1 MSSNVYEPKLSLL
14 TFSMIPQRVRLR
26 INAGSLCEAARRN
39 DITALD
45 MMDVEMK
52 LYGEKK
58 LQVALEKNGLRLDC
72 LITNA
77 GFFSAPEK
85 VEEQLRGAL
94 RLAQRFGAF
103 TLMIVP
109 GSAMDEKICA
119 KMTKQ
124 QILDMAVQGYQTA
137 VALAESYGIRVG
149 FENTPQCFKPLAS
162 AEDCLYVLEQVPGL
176 GFIFDT
182 GNVKILGQQED
193 VLSFYE
199 KIKKYLIRV
208 HLKDVVVGDF
218 ARGER
223 CVDGKNMQAVVAG
236 SGIADLSGI
245 LAKLRADDYNGCMAV
260 EYAAGNTPAS
270 GNSVQIGSYCSYI
283 RRCWNSS
290 PAMPPYAAIEGL
302 DKPVSRLFFGTAIRP
317 MLMGQDASAL
327 LDSVFAQGINAFDC
341 ARGYGMAEKSLGSWI
356 KARNN
361 REKVVL
367 LTKCG
372 NVNLQGRVHIDR
384 EVIEKELQ
392 TSLKTLQTD
401 YVDIFLLHRDDPNT
415 PVSQIIDC
423 LNDCCRQGKIRIFG
437 VSNWSHARIQEANAY
452 AQANGLKGFS
462 VSSPNYG
469 LAEQVDDPWG
479 GNCVTI
485 SGEDNADARAW
496 YAQTQMPVLAYSSL
510 ARGFFSGKFHSFDYD
525 AAKKMLDP
533 AGQKGYLYPVNMQ
546 RLQRAEQMAQEKGCS
561 VAQIAM
567 RYIFSSPMNVFALV
581 STQNPNR
588 MRDNIE
594 AASNPLTAEEAAWLE
609 NGYEQ

>member
-1 MSSNVYEPKLSLL
+1 MSSNMYEPKLSLL
-14 TFSMIPQRVRLR
+14 TFSMIPQRMRLR
-26 INAGSLCEAARRN
+26 INANSLCEAARCN
-39 DITALD
+39 SITALD
-45 MMDVEMK
+45 MMDVEVK

-58 LQVALEKNGLRLDC
+58 IRAALEKNGLRLDC
-72 LITNA
+72 LITNV

-85 VEEQLRGAL
+85 MEEQMRGAL
-94 RLAQRFGAF
+94 QLAQRFGAS
-103 TLMIVP
+103 TLMVVP

-119 KMTKQ
+119 KMSRQ
-124 QILDMAVQGYQTA
+124 QMLELAVCGYRKA
-137 VALAESYGIRVG
+137 VALAQPYGIRVG
-149 FENTPQCFKPLAS
+149 FENTPQHFKPLAS
-162 AEDCLYVLEQVPGL
+162 AQDCLYVLEQVPGL

-199 KIKKYLIRV
+199 TVKKHLIRV
-208 HLKDVVVGDF
+208 HLKDVVIGDF

-223 CVDGKNMQAVVAG
+223 CMDGRNMKAVVAG

-245 LAKLRADDYNGCMAV
+245 LAKLHADGYDGYMAV
-260 EYAAGNTPAS
+260 EYAAGNAPAS
-270 GNSVQIGSYCSYI
+270 GNSVRIGSYCSYI
-283 RRCWNSS
+283 RQCWNS
-290 PAMPPYAAIEGL
+290 PPVLPPYAAIEGL

-356 KARNN
+356 KERNN

-372 NVNLQGRVHIDR
+372 NVNLQGKVHIDR

-415 PVSQIIDC
+415 PVSQIMDC
-423 LNDCCRQGKIRIFG
+423 LNDCCRQGKIRVFG
-437 VSNWSHARIQEANAY
+437 VSNWSHTRIQEANAY
-452 AQANGLKGFS
+452 AEANGLKGFC

-469 LAEQVDDPWG
+469 LAEQVEDPWG

-510 ARGFFSGKFHSFDYD
+510 ARGFFSGKFRSFDYD
-525 AAKKMLDP
+525 AAKKVLDP
-533 AGQKGYLYPVNMQ
+533 AGQKGYLHPVNMQ
-546 RLQRAEQMAQEKGCS
+546 RLQRAEQLAQEKGCS

-567 RYIFSSPMNVFALV
+567 RYIFSSSMQVFALV

-588 MRDNIE
+588 MGENIE
-594 AASNPLTAEEAAWLE
+594 AARNPLTEQEVRWLE
-609 NGYEQ
+609 NGKE